1 MSNGHKAHSEE
12 NYFHAIQNKSAKQA
26 LLFELCNCFYIQTFK
41 SPIAGIFNWNLCLR
55 NTKPKHYQLIKYSSV
70 CKNIGPHGIDMQ
82 TSQQG
87 TTINYNLRGS
97 RKRHCLEET
106 LPFFIPTLLK
116 C

>member
-1 MSNGHKAHSEE
+1 MDTRPKVKKTIFMPSRIS
-12 NYFHAIQNKSAKQA
+12 QQSRR
-26 LLFELCNCFYIQTFK
+26 CFLSCVTVFIFKPFK

-55 NTKPKHYQLIKYSSV
+55 NTEPKHYQLIEYSRV

-97 RKRHCLEET
+97 RKGRCLEET